1 MEMQLQCQMNE
12 RRRRG
17 LATKLQEHKVRKL
30 GDPHTAAVIAT
41 FAAAMFATALFY
53 PGLRENARGFFD
65 GSTAREVPR
74 KVAAVDL
81 C

>member
-1 MEMQLQCQMNE
+1 M
-12 RRRRG
+12 
-17 LATKLQEHKVRKL
+17 RKL

-74 KVAAVDL
+74 EVAAVVDL
-81 C
+81 CKTKSMRVLHGLSQT

>member
-1 MEMQLQCQMNE
+1 M
-12 RRRRG
+12 
-17 LATKLQEHKVRKL
+17 RKL

-81 C
+81 CKTKPMRGPDGSSQT